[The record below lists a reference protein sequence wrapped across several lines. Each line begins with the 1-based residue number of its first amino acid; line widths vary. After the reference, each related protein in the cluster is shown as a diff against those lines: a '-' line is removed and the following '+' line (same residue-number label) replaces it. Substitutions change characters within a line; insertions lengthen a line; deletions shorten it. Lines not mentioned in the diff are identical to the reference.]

1 MLHLLRN
8 PRHWWLISLTIVL
21 LGASWTW
28 ASRVPDSGADTGLPP
43 SPRQGFPA
51 PDFTLET
58 LSGATTSLAEQ
69 RGKVVIV
76 NLWAS
81 WCGPCRAEMPAIQRL
96 YDAQRE
102 EGLTVLAVHG
112 TFQDSEA
119 SARAFTEE
127 LGLSFPIVLDR
138 DGEVSHR
145 YQLRALP
152 STFIVDRKGIIRDVI
167 FGGPLSEARSN
178 RRLTLCLRRRPDVPG
193 AAAGFDRA
201 ASRAA
206 DPAARRVSRCVAG
219 GAGGYT
225 AGTER

>member
-1 MLHLLRN
+1 MEQFLGNSR
-8 PRHWWLISLTIVL
+8 RWRLISLAILL

-28 ASRVPDSGADTGLPP
+28 ASHIPASVADGGQLP
-43 SPRQGFPA
+43 SPHAGFPA

-58 LSGATTSLAEQ
+58 LSGATTSLTEQ

-102 EGLTVLAVHG
+102 EGLTVPAIHS

-119 SARAFTEE
+119 SARAFADE

-138 DGEVSHR
+138 DGEVSRR
-145 YQLRALP
+145 YRLRALP

-167 FGGPLSEARSN
+167 FGGPLSEATLRSK
-178 RRLTLCLRRRPDVPG
+178 V
-193 AAAGFDRA
+193 
-201 ASRAA
+201 
-206 DPAARRVSRCVAG
+206 DPLLAEAP
-219 GAGGYT
+219 
-225 AGTER
+225 